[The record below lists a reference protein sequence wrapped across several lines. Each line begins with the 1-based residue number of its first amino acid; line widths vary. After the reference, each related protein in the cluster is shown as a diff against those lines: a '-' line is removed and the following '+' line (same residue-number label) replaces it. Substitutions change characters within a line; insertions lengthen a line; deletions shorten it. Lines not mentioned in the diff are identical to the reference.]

1 MEVVTLMSNKKSYYA
16 FEDPNGN
23 TIEFQAT
30 SLQQA
35 MVIKKKKAQE
45 LGMPKEAF
53 ELTSIRNKPTQ
64 TDSA

>member
-1 MEVVTLMSNKKSYYA
+1 MSNKKSYYA
-16 FEDPNGN
+16 FEDPHGV

-45 LGMPKEAF
+45 LGIPKEAF
-53 ELTSIRNKPTQ
+53 ELTSIRKKPSQ
-64 TDSA
+64 SA